1 MRKPVSIVACG
12 LALGL
17 ALLVTPIQAGPQI
30 RGPLPTPR
38 GSTVKPG
45 GGYSN
50 WIAAAEA
57 VIELVK
63 LVEKTTQHDTPTVVK
78 ARLRQTIG
86 EQKLQVSKTNLD
98 VNMDKSTSNWRGSV
112 RVLMDVPCEITWTM
126 DLSQINPSHLR
137 LDAGRRMLHVKAPPI
152 HVESVSPII
161 EKMEFRSEFGWG
173 RSRYVDVKTVQ
184 SLEAALRSSC
194 RSEARSRAEKEA
206 DSVRKQGQ
214 AALQEFLRKVFKGA
228 GVDLEVIVE

>member
-12 LALGL
+12 LALCL
-17 ALLVTPIQAGPQI
+17 ALLVTPVQAGPPA
-30 RGPLPTPR
+30 GVPLPAPKGGAATS
-38 GSTVKPG
+38 GS
-45 GGYSN
+45 YSN
-50 WIAAAEA
+50 WVAAAEA

-63 LVEKTTQHDTPTVVK
+63 LVEKTTRSDTPMVVK

-98 VNMDKSTSNWRGSV
+98 VNMEKSTSNWRGSI
-112 RVLMDVPCEITWTM
+112 RVVMDVPCEITWTM

-137 LDAGRRMLHVKAPPI
+137 LDAGRRVLYVKAPPI
-152 HVESVSPII
+152 HVESVSPVL

-173 RSRYVDVKTVQ
+173 RSRYVDVKMVQ
-184 SLEAALRSSC
+184 SLEANLRSGC